1 MYLVYQNPELQF
13 ITNSVYD
20 EVHIHYN
27 HLDSEN
33 AKQETMQLLE
43 LLHLDKVQTNI
54 LLKYQLDKT
63 TSKCCYRPK
72 F

>member
-43 LLHLDKVQTNI
+43 LSFDKVQNQHPFEISTGQN
-54 LLKYQLDKT
+54 DV
-63 TSKCCYRPK
+63 
-72 F
+72 